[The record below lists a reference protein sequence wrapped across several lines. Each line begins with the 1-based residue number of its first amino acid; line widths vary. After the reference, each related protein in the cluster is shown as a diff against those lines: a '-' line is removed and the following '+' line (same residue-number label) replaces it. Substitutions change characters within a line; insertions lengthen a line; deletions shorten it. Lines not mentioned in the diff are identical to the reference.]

1 MKQFLN
7 THNQDLL
14 KFAEDNSAD
23 YKNAAP
29 FPSISFD
36 NFFDPEF
43 LDEVLQEFPDLSKQ
57 DAINFNDPLQKK
69 FAGKGEKSFGPKTRE
84 LMYFLNSEPFLNF
97 VNKLTGIEETLY
109 GDPYFSGG
117 GLHEIKKG
125 GLLKVHADFNKNPI
139 NGLDRRVNILVY
151 LNKDWKDE
159 YGGHFELWN
168 QELTKCET
176 KISPTFNT
184 MAMFSTTSNS
194 YHGHPDPLN
203 CPEDRSRKSLAL
215 YYYSNGRPEAEAVA
229 FKENH
234 NTLFVQ
240 RKNSEQDTTAWDEN
254 KKRKNPVYKKP
265 SLIKRVYYKFFGN

>member
-7 THNQDLL
+7 SHNQDLL
-14 KFAEDNSAD
+14 QFAEANAEK
-23 YKNAAP
+23 YKTANP

-36 NFFDPEF
+36 NFFNEDF
-43 LDEVLQEFPDLSKQ
+43 LNEVLNEFPDLSRE
-57 DAINFNDPLQKK
+57 DSINFNDPLQKK

-97 VNKLTGIEETLY
+97 VNKLTGIDETLY

-125 GLLKVHADFNKNPI
+125 GLLKVHADFNKNPT

-168 QELTKCET
+168 SDMSKCET
-176 KISPTFNT
+176 KIAPRFNT
-184 MAMFSTTSNS
+184 LAMFSTTSNS
-194 YHGHPDPLN
+194 FHGHPDPLN

-215 YYYSNGRPEAEAVA
+215 YYYSNGRPESEAVA
-229 FKENH
+229 FKESH

-240 RKNSEQDTTAWDEN
+240 RKDSAEDTTAWTEN
-254 KKRKNPVYKKP
+254 KERKQQPQRKSLLKKVYHKIFK
-265 SLIKRVYYKFFGN
+265 

>member
-7 THNQDLL
+7 THNQDLS
-14 KFAEDNSAD
+14 KFAEDNSSK

-36 NFFDPEF
+36 NFFNPEF
-43 LDEVLQEFPDLSKQ
+43 LDEVLKEFPDLSTQ

-97 VNKLTGIEETLY
+97 VNKLTGIEEVLY

-151 LNKDWKDE
+151 LNKDWNEE

-168 QELTKCET
+168 DDLTKCET
-176 KISPTFNT
+176 KIAPTFNT
-184 MAMFSTTSNS
+184 LAIFSTTSNS

-215 YYYSNGRPEAEAVA
+215 YYYSNGRPESEAIA
-229 FKENH
+229 FKESH

-240 RKNSEQDTTAWDEN
+240 RKDSAEDTNAWTEKKESQQQPIKNSLL
-254 KKRKNPVYKKP
+254 KK
-265 SLIKRVYYKFFGN
+265 VYYKIFG

>member
-14 KFAEDNSAD
+14 KFAEDNSSN

-36 NFFDPEF
+36 NFFNPEF
-43 LDEVLQEFPDLSKQ
+43 LDEVLKEFPDLSTQ

-97 VNKLTGIEETLY
+97 VNKLTGIEEVLY

-151 LNKDWKDE
+151 LNKDWKEE

-168 QELTKCET
+168 DDLTKCET
-176 KISPTFNT
+176 KIAPTFNT
-184 MAMFSTTSNS
+184 LAMFSTTSNS

-215 YYYSNGRPEAEAVA
+215 YYYSNGRPESEAIA
-229 FKENH
+229 FKESH

-240 RKNSEQDTTAWDEN
+240 RKDSDQDTTAWDEN
-254 KKRKNPVYKKP
+254 KKRKKQEYKKP
-265 SLIKRVYYKFFGN
+265 SLIRRVYYKIFGN